1 VASRSDTIPGVRSS
15 LFLASVAVLVLVGGS
30 ASAQVSLVVRN
41 GKKIIYNVP
50 SGSSR
55 SGDLTWLAR
64 QRDRSTIYDAI
75 INRHCDRLGV
85 DPVLAKAVIQ
95 VESGYDPHCI
105 SRKGARGLMQLM
117 PETARRF
124 GVSRIFDPEQ
134 NIRGGVTY
142 LAVLLQMF
150 SNDLPKTLAA
160 YNAGENAVVRYS
172 GIPPYSETV
181 TYVARAL
188 TVYYGRPYGEAT
200 GFAGHGG
207 AKLKGGFGASA
218 RDPLALLA
226 AAAEA
231 TPHVLPA
238 LRYLGTN

>member
-1 VASRSDTIPGVRSS
+1 VRGPFFLPATLS
-15 LFLASVAVLVLVGGS
+15 LLLIGTS
-30 ASAQVSLVVRN
+30 ASAQVSLVIRD
-41 GKKIIYNVP
+41 GKKIISNVP

-64 QRDRSTIYDAI
+64 QHDRVTVYDSI

-95 VESGYDPHCI
+95 VESGYDPHCV

-142 LAVLLQMF
+142 LAILLQMF
-150 SNDLPKTLAA
+150 SNDLPRTLAA
-160 YNAGENAVVRYS
+160 YNAGENAVIKHG
-172 GIPPYSETV
+172 GIPPYSETL

-200 GFAGHGG
+200 GFGGHSGP
-207 AKLKGGFGASA
+207 KLKGGFGAV
-218 RDPLALLA
+218 REDPLALLTVVSDA
-226 AAAEA
+226 A
-231 TPHVLPA
+231 PRVVPA
-238 LRYLGTN
+238 LRYLGTH

>member
-1 VASRSDTIPGVRSS
+1 MVRIPS
-15 LFLASVAVLVLVGGS
+15 FLTLLLALVLLAGI
-30 ASAQVSLVVRN
+30 ASAQVSLVIRD
-41 GKKIIYNVP
+41 GKKVIFNVP
-50 SGSSR
+50 SGSSH

-64 QRDRSTIYDAI
+64 QRDRSTIYDSI

-134 NIRGGVTY
+134 NIRGGITY
-142 LAVLLQMF
+142 LAFLLQMF
-150 SNDLPKTLAA
+150 SNDLPRTLAA
-160 YNAGENAVVRYS
+160 YNAGENAVLKHG

-188 TVYYGRPYGEAT
+188 TVYYGRPYGSAT

-207 AKLKGGFGASA
+207 AKLKGGFGAA
-218 RDPLALLA
+218 RRDPLAFLTVA
-226 AAAEA
+226 ADA
-231 TPHVLPA
+231 TPRIMPA
-238 LRYLGTN
+238 LRYLGTH

>member
-1 VASRSDTIPGVRSS
+1 VALI
-15 LFLASVAVLVLVGGS
+15 LLGGS
-30 ASAQVSLVVRN
+30 ASAQVSMEIRN
-41 GKKIIYNVP
+41 GRKVIYNIP

-55 SGDLTWLAR
+55 SDDLTWLAR
-64 QRDRSTIYDAI
+64 QRDRTTIYDSI

-134 NIRGGVTY
+134 NIRGGVSY

-150 SNDLPKTLAA
+150 SNDLPRTLAA
-160 YNAGENAVVRYS
+160 YNAGENAVFKHG
-172 GIPPYSETV
+172 GIPPYSETI

-188 TVYYGRPYGEAT
+188 TVYYGHPYGEPT

-207 AKLKGGFGASA
+207 AKLKGGFGASTEN
-218 RDPLALLA
+218 PLALLA

-231 TPHVLPA
+231 TPRVLPT
-238 LRYLGTN
+238 LRYLGTH